1 MGKIIGLVVVAVLLI
16 GGFLYWNSR
25 PKPVANDMPLAGQM
39 DPNNEVAAKNPTPM
53 AEEKGMVSSLK
64 EAMGLGQK
72 MQCTYAMSKGDDQV
86 VSTVFIEGSKVKST
100 TTVGD
105 MTMYSLMDGENQY
118 SWTSASKTGMRMS
131 KACLEKLQTSVKDLP
146 KPAGAPTPAEPQDME
161 KAFDMAKNVKCE
173 PASGADFTIP
183 KDVTFTDQC
192 AMLEQSTKLMQEMKD
207 KLPAGMML
215 PSAPAPVQ

>member
-39 DPNNEVAAKNPTPM
+39 DPNNGVAAKNPTPM

-105 MTMYSLMDGENQY
+105 MTMYYGVDNRFSIPQRISEPTATSQRGIRPIF
-118 SWTSASKTGMRMS
+118 SWREIKQKTRPRRG
-131 KACLEKLQTSVKDLP
+131 
-146 KPAGAPTPAEPQDME
+146 KP
-161 KAFDMAKNVKCE
+161 
-173 PASGADFTIP
+173 
-183 KDVTFTDQC
+183 
-192 AMLEQSTKLMQEMKD
+192 
-207 KLPAGMML
+207 
-215 PSAPAPVQ
+215 